1 MVNTEAT
8 PAMRMEM
15 RQALIDDAVTEE
27 RARNGDRAAR
37 RLEQRLRAEAAS
49 TDERDRQQAAR

>member
-1 MVNTEAT
+1 
-8 PAMRMEM
+8 MRMEM